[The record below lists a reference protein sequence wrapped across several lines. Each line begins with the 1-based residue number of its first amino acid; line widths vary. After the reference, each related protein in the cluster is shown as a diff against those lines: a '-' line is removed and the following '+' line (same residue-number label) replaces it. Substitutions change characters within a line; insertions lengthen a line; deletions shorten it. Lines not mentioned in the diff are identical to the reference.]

1 MVTLSQAELTPRE
14 NLGMDIEMIDG
25 DMVIGSN
32 NDFSVAKYEQNLGQ
46 AVKHRLLTVV
56 GELRRNP
63 DYGSE
68 LPLYLGISKN
78 ESVLTEIEGV
88 IYRTLL
94 QEPRIKEVVN
104 IIVSFDDVDVT
115 KVNVNLS
122 ILPIDYNVPMN
133 LVYELFV

>member
-1 MVTLSQAELTPRE
+1 MVTLSQAELTPAE
-14 NLGMDIEMIDG
+14 NLGMDIEMING

-32 NDFSVAKYEQNLGQ
+32 NDFSVAKYEKNLGQ

-56 GELRRNP
+56 GELRLNP
-63 DYGSE
+63 AYGSE

-88 IYRTLL
+88 IYKTLL
-94 QEPRIKEVVN
+94 QEPRIKEVVD
-104 IIVSFDDVDVT
+104 IVVSFDEIDVT